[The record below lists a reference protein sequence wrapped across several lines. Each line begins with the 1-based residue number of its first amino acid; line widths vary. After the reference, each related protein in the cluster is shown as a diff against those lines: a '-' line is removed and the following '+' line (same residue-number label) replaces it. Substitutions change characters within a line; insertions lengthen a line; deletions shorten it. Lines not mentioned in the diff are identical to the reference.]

1 MSMGLSTKIRSADE
15 ETKRILL
22 RSLVGALGGVSATG
36 PMTIGMVWL
45 HRLLP
50 AKHRY
55 SLPPREITMD
65 LLEGLGFRKKLGPDA
80 RAALTLINHFGY
92 GAAAA
97 IVYSLAEWR
106 VAASP
111 LIKGPI
117 FGALVW
123 LVSYLG
129 VLPALG
135 VLDPATKH
143 PHSRNVLMFVVHLV
157 WGVFVGAFVN
167 TLLSEKKRVFG
178 AILSASPLPQRDR
191 T

>member
-1 MSMGLSTKIRSADE
+1 MASSNKIPGEDA
-15 ETKRILL
+15 KRILL
-22 RSLVGALGGVSATG
+22 RSLVGALGGISATG

-50 AKHRY
+50 PRHRY
-55 SLPPREITMD
+55 SLPPREITMN
-65 LLEGLGFRKKLGPDA
+65 LMEALGIHKKLGLEA
-80 RAALTLINHFGY
+80 RAALTLVNHFGY

-97 IVYSLAEWR
+97 ILYSVAEWR
-106 VAASP
+106 VPASS
-111 LIKGPI
+111 LVKGPI

-129 VLPALG
+129 ILPSLG

-143 PHSRNVLMFVVHLV
+143 PHLRNALMLAVHLV
-157 WGVFVGAFVN
+157 WGLFVGVFVE

-178 AILSASPLPQRDR
+178 AILTASPLPQRDR
-191 T
+191 A

>member
-1 MSMGLSTKIRSADE
+1 MVSGDST
-15 ETKRILL
+15 RILL
-22 RSLVGALGGVSATG
+22 KSLVGALGGVSATG

-50 AKHRY
+50 PKHRY
-55 SLPPREITMD
+55 SLPPREITMN
-65 LLEGLGFRKKLGPDA
+65 LMEALGIHKKLGPDA

-97 IVYSLAEWR
+97 ILYSLAAWR
-106 VAASP
+106 VPAPA
-111 LIKGPI
+111 LVKGPF

-129 VLPALG
+129 LLPALG

-143 PHSRNVLMFVVHLV
+143 PQSRNALMFVVHIV
-157 WGVFVGAFVN
+157 WGLFVGVFVD
-167 TLLSEKKRVFG
+167 TLLSEKKRLFG
-178 AILSASPLPQRDR
+178 AILAVSPLPQRDR
-191 T
+191 A